1 MNNYNCIYC
10 GKLFNVLEEFK
21 SHFIVHPEVND
32 KDKFIL
38 LSDFVQQLNRMEKI
52 KKATLIKK
60 EENLLLEI
68 KKNKETVS
76 LIEYKSKLINIL
88 IEFNVKPHLIKY
100 FNKTKTFKMVYAYIS
115 SQLNEEI
122 REEIRKN
129 GISYLVPTKPKK
141 NKTKQSGN
149 YNDETISSIKPIY
162 TPMGNKR

>member
-21 SHFIVHPEVND
+21 SHFVVHPEVND

-60 EENLLLEI
+60 EVNLLLEI
-68 KKNKETVS
+68 KKNKETES

-88 IEFNVKPHLIKY
+88 IEFNVKPHLIES
-100 FNKTKTFKMVYAYIS
+100 FNKTKTFKKVYAYIS
-115 SQLNEEI
+115 GQLN
-122 REEIRKN
+122 EEIRKN
-129 GISYLVPTKPKK
+129 GISYLVPIKPKK

-149 YNDETISSIKPIY
+149 YNYETISSIKPIY